1 MPGAGPR
8 ALCLGVL
15 LALTQS
21 AFAHPLY
28 LSGTIGSAPVLLMI
42 ERNDEALS
50 GWYLYLRQ
58 GKQIRLEGKVA
69 ADGAFT
75 LDEFG
80 RAASQKTGQF
90 DGRIASGQWTGTW
103 RKPEQQAMLPL
114 RLTES
119 ADTLAGLSGRFT
131 CATKK
136 LDREFGYTYRHTL
149 TLQVSHG
156 AVKAFDV
163 KRGETGTHGED
174 QACVIALSDMSQEKS
189 DAGILLRT
197 HGSSAAET
205 GPRCT
210 IRLIGAGDY
219 LYVQMGDW
227 TESGNDCRGDDAAMY
242 CSPRSFWADMI
253 VNRKTRACVSVE

>member
-1 MPGAGPR
+1 MR
-8 ALCLGVL
+8 SLWLTIVTM
-15 LALTQS
+15 LAAPQFAS
-21 AFAHPLY
+21 AHPLY
-28 LSGTIGSAPVLLMI
+28 LTGTIGAAPVLLMI
-42 ERNDEALS
+42 ERNDEAVS

-75 LDEFG
+75 LDEFSG
-80 RAASQKTGQF
+80 PASQKTGQF
-90 DGRIASGQWTGTW
+90 DGRIARGQWTGVW
-103 RKPEQQAMLPL
+103 RKPALPATLPL

-119 ADTLAGLSGRFT
+119 ADTLAGLTGRFT

-136 LDREFGYTYRHTL
+136 VDRAFGYTYRHSMK
-149 TLQVSHG
+149 LQVTRG
-156 AVKAFDV
+156 AVKAFDI

-174 QACVIALSDMSQEKS
+174 QACIVALSDMKQEKS
-189 DAGILLRT
+189 DAGILLRSS
-197 HGSSAAET
+197 GSAADS

-210 IRLIGAGDY
+210 IRIVGAGDF

-227 TESGNDCRGDDAAMY
+227 TESGNDCRGDDGAMY